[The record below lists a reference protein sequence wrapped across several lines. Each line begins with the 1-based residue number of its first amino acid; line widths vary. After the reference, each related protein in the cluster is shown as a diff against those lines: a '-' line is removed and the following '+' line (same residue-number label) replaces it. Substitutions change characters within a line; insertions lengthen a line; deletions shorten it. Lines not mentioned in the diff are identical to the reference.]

1 MKPLFDI
8 IVATVALIILCP
20 IFILI
25 STIIKITS
33 PGEVFYKGII
43 AGKNDMIFK
52 IYKFRTMV
60 QDAENI
66 GGPSTALNDFRLT
79 KIGRFLRKYKIDE
92 LPQFINIIKGE
103 MSLVGPRPQ
112 VIYYTNKYKGDYK
125 LILSVK
131 PGLTDFATL
140 YFLDMDKVLGSENVD
155 EKYATEIEP
164 IKNSLRLKYVKEK
177 NFLLDIRI
185 LVETAFSLIGIKNI
199 TRLNIKP

>member
-1 MKPLFDI
+1 MKSLFDI
-8 IVATVALIILCP
+8 IVTIVALIVLCP

-25 STIIKITS
+25 SIIIKITS
-33 PGEVFYKGII
+33 PGEVFYKGIR
-43 AGKNDMIFK
+43 AGKNDINFK

-79 KIGRFLRKYKIDE
+79 KIGRFLRRYKLDE

-112 VIYYTNKYKGDYK
+112 VVYYTDQYKGEFK

-131 PGLTDFATL
+131 PGLTDLASL
-140 YFLDMDKVLGSENVD
+140 YFLDMDNVLGNQNVD
-155 EKYATEIEP
+155 EKYASEIEP
-164 IKNSLRLKYVKEK
+164 IKNSLRLRYVKEK

-185 LVETAFSLIGIKNI
+185 LIETVFSIVGLKNI

>member
-1 MKPLFDI
+1 MKLLFDI
-8 IVATVALIILCP
+8 IVTIVALIVLCP

-25 STIIKITS
+25 AIIIKITS
-33 PGEVFYKGII
+33 PGKVFYKGIR
-43 AGKNDMIFK
+43 AGRNNINFK

-79 KIGRFLRKYKIDE
+79 KIGRFLRKYKLDE

-112 VIYYTNKYKGDYK
+112 VIYYTDQYKGELN

-131 PGLTDFATL
+131 PGLTDLASL
-140 YFLDMDKVLGSENVD
+140 YFLDMDNVLGNQNVD
-155 EKYATEIEP
+155 EKYASEIEP
-164 IKNSLRLKYVKEK
+164 IKNLLRLRYVKEK

-185 LVETAFSLIGIKNI
+185 LIETIFSIVGLKNI

>member
-1 MKPLFDI
+1 MKSLFDI
-8 IVATVALIILCP
+8 IVTIVALIVLCP

-25 STIIKITS
+25 SIIIKITS
-33 PGEVFYKGII
+33 PGEVFYKGIR
-43 AGKNDMIFK
+43 AGKNDVNFK

-79 KIGRFLRKYKIDE
+79 KIGRFLRRYKLDE

-112 VIYYTNKYKGDYK
+112 VVYYTDQYKGEFK

-131 PGLTDFATL
+131 PGLTDLASL
-140 YFLDMDKVLGSENVD
+140 YFLDMDNVLGNQNVD
-155 EKYATEIEP
+155 EKYASEIEP
-164 IKNSLRLKYVKEK
+164 IKNSLRLRYVKEK

-185 LVETAFSLIGIKNI
+185 LIETVFSIVGLKNI